1 MPPPLGSPTHTRRK
15 DRLSYSHQE
24 FAIDLTQVTATAGPN
39 TKVCPLLPSLSFLLP
54 PSPLFPPYRIADG
67 NDERQAEVLHELEVE
82 LKNSEYLVAMAA
94 KRGDPSLSLEEQ
106 NAFDELVHA
115 FVNNA
120 RILTRNA
127 APPTADGR

>member
-1 MPPPLGSPTHTRRK
+1 M
-15 DRLSYSHQE
+15 
-24 FAIDLTQVTATAGPN
+24 
-39 TKVCPLLPSLSFLLP
+39 
-54 PSPLFPPYRIADG
+54 
-67 NDERQAEVLHELEVE
+67 E

-94 KRGDPSLSLEEQ
+94 KRGDPSLSMEEQ

-127 APPTADGR
+127 AADGR

>member
-1 MPPPLGSPTHTRRK
+1 MF
-15 DRLSYSHQE
+15 D
-24 FAIDLTQVTATAGPN
+24 V
-39 TKVCPLLPSLSFLLP
+39 
-54 PSPLFPPYRIADG
+54 DG
-67 NDERQAEVLHELEVE
+67 RQPEVLHELEVE

-127 APPTADGR
+127 AADGR

>member
-1 MPPPLGSPTHTRRK
+1 
-15 DRLSYSHQE
+15 
-24 FAIDLTQVTATAGPN
+24 
-39 TKVCPLLPSLSFLLP
+39 
-54 PSPLFPPYRIADG
+54 
-67 NDERQAEVLHELEVE
+67 
-82 LKNSEYLVAMAA
+82 MAA

>member
-1 MPPPLGSPTHTRRK
+1 MCETCGVLFSHTQFRRHWADTRRK

-39 TKVCPLLPSLSFLLP
+39 SKP
-54 PSPLFPPYRIADG
+54 
-67 NDERQAEVLHELEVE
+67 EVLHELEVK
-82 LKNSEYLVAMAA
+82 LKFSEYLVAMAP
-94 KRGDPSLSLEEQ
+94 KRGDPPLSAEEQ

-120 RILTRNA
+120 RILRHNA
-127 APPTADGR
+127 AADGR